1 MNHRLCPRW
10 NVGAVQGVRGTGR
23 ERIDKGTREKG
34 VFSFHRTSPSSRQS
48 IHETYFL
55 EHSCSSL
62 SLSLITRKRPHDTQK
77 ENSFSNVVGG
87 GKRRPYV
94 KLLPILLES
103 SNFLLEDSISSN
115 VYFRKR
121 GTYVYIRVYIYM
133 CAKE

>member
-34 VFSFHRTSPSSRQS
+34 VFSFHRTSPPSRQS

-62 SLSLITRKRPHDTQK
+62 SLSLSLRRKDRTIRKKKIPFPMLLVAGK
-77 ENSFSNVVGG
+77 EDHTSNSYRS
-87 GKRRPYV
+87 
-94 KLLPILLES
+94 S
-103 SNFLLEDSISSN
+103 SNRVIFYSKIVYRRMSIFAN
-115 VYFRKR
+115 VAYM
-121 GTYVYIRVYIYM
+121 YIYVYIYM